1 MEQIPTVPLDISQ
14 SNDDNCEFIIIST
27 GLGYIKDLATIWLE
41 FITKSLLPS
50 IPGKFTKICIYHFDP
65 FLELSDIAK
74 KEAQNNIIINITQ
87 KEIALSTS
95 TRCIY
100 SAYTG
105 VGFKN
110 NYFFKG
116 QPHIFIDIA
125 HIFKYN
131 LDGSMHL
138 SNHYGV
144 SDAIP
149 TELLKMNYDGL
160 KACYIGYPCLED
172 FCNILFLSNKWFII
186 HENGDVITYF
196 DKLKQHNIK
205 YNPLSPHMFIN
216 LLMESFYIH
225 YCYKIGG
232 TKYLDSNVIRFD
244 KIVLTEIAYSIIS
257 LIMNDKIKD
266 IDDKYYDT
274 KTGYKKTIFLDML
287 SSGSHPEINS
297 EIITLYNSIDS
308 KIK

>member
-125 HIFKYN
+125 HIFKY
-131 LDGSMHL
+131 MH
-138 SNHYGV
+138 
-144 SDAIP
+144 IFI
-149 TELLKMNYDGL
+149 
-160 KACYIGYPCLED
+160 YIYIFYSYLHIFAYICPYLHIFTHIC
-172 FCNILFLSNKWFII
+172 
-186 HENGDVITYF
+186 TY
-196 DKLKQHNIK
+196 LH
-205 YNPLSPHMFIN
+205 
-216 LLMESFYIH
+216 
-225 YCYKIGG
+225 
-232 TKYLDSNVIRFD
+232 RFAH
-244 KIVLTEIAYSIIS
+244 IY
-257 LIMNDKIKD
+257 
-266 IDDKYYDT
+266 
-274 KTGYKKTIFLDML
+274 
-287 SSGSHPEINS
+287 
-297 EIITLYNSIDS
+297 
-308 KIK
+308 